1 MGRVTF
7 PPSEDTSDF
16 DDAARGK
23 IADIPSAPL
32 LGDDGHLI
40 WDPARY
46 DFLTGD
52 APDTVSP
59 SLWRQAQLAAVG
71 GLFEVVDGV
80 YQVRQYD
87 LSNMSFVEGDTGV
100 IIVDTL
106 MSTETA
112 SAALALY
119 REHRGERP
127 VTGVV
132 ITHSHADHYGGMLAV
147 VGDDIPVFAPEGFL
161 AHTVSENVYAGPAM
175 SRRAVYMYAADLPAG
190 PTGQMGG
197 GLGMATSNGSL
208 SLGAPTVTVSETGF
222 EATVDGVRMV
232 FQFTPGTEA
241 PAEMNIWF
249 PNQKALCMAENAT
262 HTLHNLLT
270 LRGAEVRDPR
280 GWSRFLHEAL
290 ELWGDEADVVF
301 ASHHW
306 PVWGSERI
314 TSFLSTQRDM
324 YQYLH
329 DQTLRQINHG
339 LTGIEIAENFE
350 LSPGLERAWNVRGYY
365 GSVSH
370 NVKAIYQR
378 YLGWFDGNPAHLW
391 ELPPEKEGAR
401 IIALAGGA
409 DKALDTVESLLAS
422 GDTDDLRWATT
433 LASHVV
439 FGGGDDARARGLLA
453 QALTTLGYGSENATW
468 RNFYLR
474 GAEELLGG
482 IAAPPPDLSTPS
494 TLSGLTVTQLFDSIG
509 VRIDGPRAGSERL
522 AIDWVLT
529 DEGYTYRAE
538 LSNGALIHAV
548 KGARAG
554 APDLTVTLTKALLI
568 RLLFTQSTEGIG
580 FDGDQATL
588 GRLLSYVDSTSNTFP
603 IVTP

>member
-1 MGRVTF
+1 MTL
-7 PPSEDTSDF
+7 PSFEDTSDF
-16 DDAARGK
+16 DDVARGK
-23 IADIPSAPL
+23 IADIPSEPL
-32 LGDDGHLI
+32 VGAAGQLV
-40 WDPARY
+40 WDPHRY
-46 DFLTGD
+46 DFLEGD
-52 APDTVSP
+52 APDTVHP
-59 SLWRQAQLAAVG
+59 SLWRQAKLAAAG
-71 GLFEVVDGV
+71 GLFEVVDGI

-87 LSNMSFVEGDTGV
+87 LSNMSFIEGDTGV
-100 IIVDTL
+100 VIVDTL
-106 MSTETA
+106 MGTETA
-112 SAALALY
+112 AAALALY
-119 REHRGERP
+119 RTHRGDRP
-127 VTGVV
+127 VTGIV
-132 ITHSHADHYGGMLAV
+132 ITHSHADHYGGMLALT
-147 VGDDIPVFAPEGFL
+147 GPDIPIYAPEGFL

-175 SRRAVYMYAADLPAG
+175 SRRAVYMYAMDLPAG
-190 PTGQMGG
+190 PTGQVGC

-208 SLGAPTVTVSETGF
+208 GLAAPTVSVSETGT

-241 PAEMNIWF
+241 PAEMNVWF
-249 PNQKALCMAENAT
+249 PDHKALCMAENAT

-280 GWSRFLHEAL
+280 AWSRFMHEAL
-290 ELWGDEADVVF
+290 GLWGGDAEVVF

-306 PVWGSERI
+306 PVWGAERI
-314 TSFLSTQRDM
+314 EDFLSTQRDM

-329 DQTLRQINHG
+329 DQTLRLINHG
-339 LTGIEIAENFE
+339 LTGIEIAESFE
-350 LSPGLERAWNVRGYY
+350 LSPGLDQAWNVRGYY

-409 DKALDTVESLLAS
+409 DKALDTVESLLAT
-422 GDTDDLRWATT
+422 GETDDLRWATT

-439 FGGGDDARARGLLA
+439 FGGGDDDRARGLLA
-453 QALTTLGYGSENATW
+453 QALTTLGHGSENATW

-494 TLSGLTVTQLFDSIG
+494 TLGGLTITQLFDSIG
-509 VRIDGPRAGSERL
+509 VRIDGPRAGSEKL
-522 AIDWVLT
+522 AIDWVFT
-529 DEGYTYRAE
+529 DTDLTYRTE
-538 LSNGALIHAV
+538 LSNGALIHAER
-548 KGARAG
+548 GPRAA
-554 APDLTVTLTKALLI
+554 APDLTVALTEGLLI
-568 RLLFTQSTEGIG
+568 RLLFLQDKEGIE
-580 FDGDQATL
+580 FDGDQGAL
-588 GRLLSYVDSTSNTFP
+588 GRLLTYVDSTSNTFP

>member
-1 MGRVTF
+1 MTL
-7 PPSEDTSDF
+7 PSFEDTSDF
-16 DDAARGK
+16 DDVARGK
-23 IADIPSAPL
+23 IADIPSEPL
-32 LGDDGHLI
+32 IGTAGQVV
-40 WDPARY
+40 WDPHRY
-46 DFLTGD
+46 DFLEGD
-52 APDTVSP
+52 CPDTVHP
-59 SLWRQAQLAAVG
+59 SLWRQAKLAAAG

-87 LSNMSFVEGDTGV
+87 LSNMSFIEGDTGV

-112 SAALALY
+112 AAALALY
-119 REHRGERP
+119 RAHRGERP

-132 ITHSHADHYGGMLAV
+132 ITHSHADHYGGMGAV
-147 VGDDIPVFAPEGFL
+147 VGEGIPVFAPEGFL

-175 SRRAVYMYAADLPAG
+175 SRRAVYMYAADLPAN
-190 PTGQMGG
+190 PEGQMGG
-197 GLGMATSNGSL
+197 GLGMATSNGTL
-208 SLGAPTVTVSETGF
+208 SLAAPTVDVKETGF
-222 EATVDGVRMV
+222 EQTVDGVRMV
-232 FQFTPGTEA
+232 FQVTPGTEA

-280 GWSRFLHEAL
+280 GWSRYLHEAL
-290 ELWGDEADVVF
+290 ELWGDEAEVVF

-306 PVWGSERI
+306 PTWGTERI
-314 TSFLSTQRDM
+314 SSFLSTQRDL

-329 DQTLRQINHG
+329 DQTLRLINQGH
-339 LTGIEIAENFE
+339 TGIEIAESFE
-350 LSPGLERAWNVRGYY
+350 LSPGLDQAWNARGYY

-401 IIALAGGA
+401 IVALAGGA
-409 DKALDTVESLLAS
+409 SAALDTVEGLLAS

-439 FGGGDDARARGLLA
+439 FAGADEPRARALLA
-453 QALTTLGYGSENATW
+453 SALTRLGHGAENATW

-474 GAEELLGG
+474 GAQELLGE

-494 TLSGLTVTQLFDSIG
+494 VLGGLTITQLFDSIG
-509 VRIDGPRAGSERL
+509 VRIDGPRAGHEKL
-522 AIDWVLT
+522 AIDWVFT
-529 DEGYTYRAE
+529 DAGLTYRTE
-538 LSNGALIHAV
+538 LSNGALIHADR
-548 KGARAG
+548 GPRAH
-554 APDLTVTLTKALLI
+554 APDLTVTLTKGLLI
-568 RLLFTQSTEGIG
+568 RLLFTQEKEGIV
-580 FDGDQATL
+580 FDGDQGAL
-588 GRLLSYVDSTSNTFP
+588 GRLLTYVDGTSNTFP